1 MFDQQL
7 YEKNGKLAVKTVK
20 AIPDVDQTFG
30 GTFSAVHPGAGPQ
43 RARVREARPPVGRQG
58 QTVKV
63 VGG

>member
-1 MFDQQL
+1 M
-7 YEKNGKLAVKTVK
+7 KTVK

-30 GTFSAVHPGAGPQ
+30 GTFGPDTPAPGPQ
-43 RARVREARPPVGRQG
+43 RRPACEKRDLPWVGKG